1 MPRPPRTAL
10 ISCLR
15 LLGDVVL
22 SLPLLDMIKTAHP
35 ACKVDYLV
43 PAGAAELLRPDPR
56 IRRVIEHVRGGPPY
70 LPQIL
75 MRHDWAISTN
85 GSDRGVISVM
95 LAGRRRRAA
104 LVDPWL
110 PLGERWKRLVLTDPV
125 PMPQGRPVIQWTVVL
140 AQALGLRPTRCVPG
154 LHWSRADMER
164 VHAELAA
171 AGVEPSRLAVLHVVS
186 KHRYKEWP
194 VERLASLSDMLA
206 DRHGLQCVWT
216 GAPSDAARLAEG
228 AALART
234 PPMIAAGLLTLPQMS
249 ALLSL
254 ARVYVGADTAIT
266 HMAAAV
272 GAPLVALYGPTPIGG
287 WAPWNSDRPIDHTFP
302 REPGSFRDGHVS
314 VIQDADAFRSEHHF
328 GAMDMTSLSRGMQ
341 AISVEQVLEEVDH
354 QLGQLDAG
362 TRRAVPIV

>member
-1 MPRPPRTAL
+1 VPRPPRTVL

-35 ACKVDYLV
+35 ACQVDYLV
-43 PAGAAELLRPDPR
+43 PAGAADLLRPDPR
-56 IRRVIEHVRGGPPY
+56 IRRVIEHTRGGRPY

-75 MRHDWAISTN
+75 MRHDWALSTN
-85 GSDRGVISVM
+85 GSDRGVISAM
-95 LAGRRRRAA
+95 LAGRRRRVA

-110 PLGERWKRLVLTDPV
+110 PPGQRWKRLVLTDPV

-140 AQALGLRPTRCVPG
+140 AEAVGLRPTRCVAR
-154 LHWSRADMER
+154 LHWSRADMDH
-164 VHAELAA
+164 VLAELASS
-171 AGVEPSRLAVLHVVS
+171 GVDPSRLAVLHVVS
-186 KHRYKEWP
+186 KHRYKKWP
-194 VERLASLSDMLA
+194 VERLAALSDALGE
-206 DRHGLQCVWT
+206 RHGLQCVWT

-234 PPMIAAGLLTLPQMS
+234 PPVIAAGLLSLAQMS

-287 WAPWNSDRPIDHTFP
+287 WAPWNNDRPIDHAFP
-302 REPGSFRDGHVS
+302 QEPGSFRDGRIS
-314 VIQDADAFRSEHHF
+314 VIQDADVFRSEHRY
-328 GAMDMTSLSRGMQ
+328 GAMDMASMSRGML
-341 AISVEQVLEEVDH
+341 AISVEQVLAEVDH
-354 QLGQLDAG
+354 QLGQSGSG
-362 TRRAVPIV
+362 TRRPATMA